1 MTDDGKQAM
10 ADVLALLDLEPAG
23 PNIFRGLSPAGRVM
37 RVFGG
42 QVLGQALVAAMRT
55 TEASRI
61 CHSLHAYFLR
71 PGDPRVPI
79 LYEVD
84 RSRDGHSFSVRRV
97 VAIQHGL
104 QIFVLS
110 ASFQTP
116 EQGFEHQFPMP
127 DVPPPEALEDEVEA
141 RRKNPTL
148 MPELLREWLARA
160 RPFRNAAGDP
170 GSAGGPAAAPAL
182 RQCLV
187 SRRRPSARAAHPGAA
202 GLCLG
207 CVPAF
212 DLSAAARQKHFLE
225 FAGRQHRSRHVVSPP
240 VPL

>member
-1 MTDDGKQAM
+1 MTDDGAKALRD
-10 ADVLALLDLEPAG
+10 ALALLDLEQIEED
-23 PNIFRGLSPAGRVM
+23 IFRGLSPEGRVQ

-55 TEASRI
+55 IESSRI

-84 RSRDGHSFSVRRV
+84 RSRDGRSFSVRRV
-97 VAIQHGL
+97 VAIQHGQ

-127 DVPPPEALEDEVEA
+127 DVPPPEALEDEIEA

-148 MPELLREWLARA
+148 MPELLREWL
-160 RPFRNAAGDP
+160 
-170 GSAGGPAAAPAL
+170 
-182 RQCLV
+182 
-187 SRRRPSARAAHPGAA
+187 
-202 GLCLG
+202 
-207 CVPAF
+207 
-212 DLSAAARQKHFLE
+212 
-225 FAGRQHRSRHVVSPP
+225 
-240 VPL
+240 